1 MTVFIYLLRWLSNIA
16 DRANFGKFSEGDLL
30 EIQTFQAVLLE
41 STNRGDIS
49 SQTRTDLWNLA
60 DIVREQ
66 IRKQVR
72 EVDA

>member
-16 DRANFGKFSEGDLL
+16 DRGNFGKFTEKDLL